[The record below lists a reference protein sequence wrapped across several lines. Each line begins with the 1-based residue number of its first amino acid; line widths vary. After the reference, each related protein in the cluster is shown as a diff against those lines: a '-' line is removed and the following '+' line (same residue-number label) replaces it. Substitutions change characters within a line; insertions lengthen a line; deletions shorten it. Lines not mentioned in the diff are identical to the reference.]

1 MAPHLP
7 ERTRLSNN
15 FQVRW
20 AQELPALPLFYP
32 VYNYAVSSNVQGVSI
47 GPLLDPSDRFANL
60 LEWFLVT
67 RRPSGAAA
75 TAEATSSATP

>member
-1 MAPHLP
+1 MSTDLA
-7 ERTRLSNN
+7 ERIRLYNN

-32 VYNYAVSSNVQGVSI
+32 VYNYAVSSDVQGVSI
-47 GPLLDPSDRFANL
+47 GPLVDPSDRFANV

-67 RRPSGAAA
+67 KRSSGE
-75 TAEATSSATP
+75 TATPDVTSTANP